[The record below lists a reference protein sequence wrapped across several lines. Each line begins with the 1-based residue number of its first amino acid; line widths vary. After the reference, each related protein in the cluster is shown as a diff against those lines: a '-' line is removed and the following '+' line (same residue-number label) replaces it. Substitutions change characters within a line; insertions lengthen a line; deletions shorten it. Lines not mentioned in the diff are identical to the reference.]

1 MLRRMAR
8 PSPVR
13 DAVAKLVAASGRHD
27 WSIEDLVVTL
37 GERGVE
43 ADFSSVF
50 RALARLE
57 ADGAVRR
64 VELGDGKARYEA
76 AGEHHEHVR
85 CDRCG
90 AVGAVPGCI
99 VDEAVPRVQQLTG
112 FQVTGHQIL
121 FSGLCPAC
129 AGS

>member
-1 MLRRMAR
+1 MAR

-13 DAVAKLVAASGRHD
+13 DAVTELVANSGRHD
-27 WSIEDLVVTL
+27 WSIEDLVAAL

-50 RALARLE
+50 RAVGRLE
-57 ADGAVRR
+57 ADGAARR
-64 VELGDGKARYEA
+64 VELGDGRARYEA

-85 CDRCG
+85 CDHCG
-90 AVGAVPGCI
+90 SVGEVPGCI
-99 VDEAVPRVQQLTG
+99 VDEALPRVQELTG
-112 FQVTGHQIL
+112 FKVTGHQIL
-121 FSGLCPAC
+121 FSGVCPDC

>member
-1 MLRRMAR
+1 MAR

-13 DAVAKLVAASGRHD
+13 DAVAELVERSGRHD
-27 WSIEDLVVTL
+27 WSIEDLIAAL
-37 GERGVE
+37 AERGVE
-43 ADFSSVF
+43 ANFSTVF
-50 RALARLE
+50 RALGKLE
-57 ADGAVRR
+57 EDGLVNR

-90 AVGAVPGCI
+90 TVGEVPGC
-99 VDEAVPRVQQLTG
+99 VVRDALPRVQKLTG
-112 FQVTGHQIL
+112 FLVTGHQIL

-129 AGS
+129 AKG